1 MELDELKIYKQYVEM
16 IYYTEMI
23 LKKYPKSERFSL
35 VTSIKNKTYEGL
47 ECIIRVYKVFEK
59 KEKYKYLNE
68 LDVYLKTLKV
78 LIRVSYKNKY
88 ISSKNYSAWIKK
100 ITNINNLML
109 GWFKCVKV

>member
-1 MELDELKIYKQYVEM
+1 MELDELKIYKQYDELV
-16 IYYTEMI
+16 YYTEMI

-47 ECIIRVYKVFEK
+47 ECIIRAYKVYEK
-59 KEKYKYLNE
+59 KDKYKYLNE
-68 LDVYLKTLKV
+68 LDIYLKTLIV

-88 ISSKNYSAWIKK
+88 ISSKNYSAWAKK

>member
-35 VTSIKNKTYEGL
+35 VTSIKNKTYDGI
-47 ECIIRVYKVFEK
+47 ECIIRIYKSYEK
-59 KEKYKYLNE
+59 KDKYKYLNE
-68 LDVYLKTLKV
+68 LDIHLKTLII

-88 ISSKNYSAWIKK
+88 ISSKNYKAWVKK

-109 GWFKCVKV
+109 GWFKWAKV